1 MSKKTKFLPLGANFQ
16 AVWSRFCRA
25 SRLGEAGFFV
35 HFDSPVF
42 PRGVEIKCR
51 LCKLHKEWRGRDIFS
66 RKSVSK
72 RRGKAKCQKRRNRD
86 VKKDVKPD
94 RWEPYGGAVSSYYN
108 IAIWCGEVYRESANS
123 QSLENHDIGI
133 FSIWKINTFR
143 IPWACSRLLTVR
155 DGCGEECFTA
165 IAVYTEP
172 KGSQWLGH

>member
-35 HFDSPVF
+35 QFDSPVF

-51 LCKLHKEWRGRDIFS
+51 LCKLHKKWRGRDIFS

-94 RWEPYGGAVSSYYN
+94 RWEPYVRRIEKHSIALPLGASV
-108 IAIWCGEVYRESANS
+108 
-123 QSLENHDIGI
+123 
-133 FSIWKINTFR
+133 
-143 IPWACSRLLTVR
+143 
-155 DGCGEECFTA
+155 
-165 IAVYTEP
+165 
-172 KGSQWLGH
+172 